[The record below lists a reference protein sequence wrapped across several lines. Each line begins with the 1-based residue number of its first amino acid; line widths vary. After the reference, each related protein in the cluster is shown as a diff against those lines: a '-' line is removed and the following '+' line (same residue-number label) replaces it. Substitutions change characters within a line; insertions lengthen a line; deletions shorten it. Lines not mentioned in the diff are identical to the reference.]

1 MNSLPVNEKIQKW
14 LGLLPKTLPIG
25 AVQSGVKSA
34 EGKRLS
40 ALIADSGL
48 ASESLVVAML
58 WLRVG
63 IIEPAHEIV
72 QDGATPL
79 ASYLHGVV
87 HRLEGD
93 YWNAKY
99 WFRQVHDKRLLQSV
113 SIAMVERIEK
123 EGLLTVAKSLNFVQ
137 GSQFSPAEF
146 VTAHEQM
153 NQQSKTA
160 EEQKLALESMALC
173 EWESLWQVITN
184 MRLLPPG

>member
-1 MNSLPVNEKIQKW
+1 MNSLPVNEKIQEW
-14 LGLLPKTLPIG
+14 LGSLPKTLPLR
-25 AVQSGVKSA
+25 AVQSGAKSA

-40 ALIADSGL
+40 GLIADSEL
-48 ASESLVVAML
+48 ATNSMVEAML

-79 ASYLHGVV
+79 TSYLHGVV

-99 WFRQVHDKRLLQSV
+99 WFRQVHDKRLLQSI

-123 EGLLTVAKSLNFVQ
+123 EGLLAVAKSLKFVQ

-153 NQQSKTA
+153 NDQAKAT
-160 EEQKLALESMALC
+160 EEQKLAMESLAWL
-173 EWESLWQVITN
+173 EWESLWLVVANAT
-184 MRLLPPG
+184 MLSP